1 MKPFLP
7 MTLAILAL
15 TAPIADASVYKITTA
30 THTSSSSKTDERY
43 RGTSTSTWK
52 LAKPTKEASNKIE
65 IGYGPGVGAMGM
77 ARVNSTGTYAVD
89 ITTTWPGRCAWSVS
103 TGDQGDRRAM
113 APGVFDFVVGPNP
126 KNPKQTM
133 VGFTNIEA
141 SLGNGW
147 LGTECSTSLT
157 GEPEQDE
164 TQTKFIPLNTFKK
177 KKTVTLVFAGSTN
190 REGISHTW
198 NTKFVLKRVKR

>member
-7 MTLAILAL
+7 LAVAALAIA
-15 TAPIADASVYKITTA
+15 APSASASVYKITSA
-30 THTSSSSKTDERY
+30 THSSTSTKKDERY
-43 RGTSTSTWK
+43 QGTSTSNWK
-52 LAKPTKEASNKIE
+52 LAKPTKEASNRIE
-65 IGYGPGVGAMGM
+65 ISYGPGFGVAGY

-103 TGDQGDRRAM
+103 TGDQGDMRAM

-147 LGTECSTSLT
+147 LGTECSTSLS

-190 REGISHTW
+190 REGIAFTW
-198 NTKFVLKRVKR
+198 KTKFVLKRVKR